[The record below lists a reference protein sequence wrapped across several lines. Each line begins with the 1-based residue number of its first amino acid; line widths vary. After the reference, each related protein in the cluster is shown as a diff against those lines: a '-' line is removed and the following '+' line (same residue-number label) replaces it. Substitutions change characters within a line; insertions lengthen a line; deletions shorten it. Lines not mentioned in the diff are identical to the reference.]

1 MDELMK
7 KAAKFLEDN
16 PNINEIGLEDGWKN
30 KVHLVRVTPMPVV
43 YGSYTYPVIGQ
54 WYWHYP

>member
-16 PNINEIGLEDGWKN
+16 PNINEVEMEDAGHR
-30 KVHLVRVTPMPVV
+30 VHLVRVTPMPVV
-43 YGSYTYPVIGQ
+43 YGSYSYPVIGQ